1 MATVVESRQRE
12 SSLRQRI
19 IAAAVDL
26 TARSGWS
33 SVTMSRLAATVG
45 VSRQTVYN
53 EIGSKP
59 ALAESMVLEELGRF
73 LSIVEHAFDR
83 HPTDLSGSIHD
94 AALGVLELAE
104 DNTLLHAIVSA
115 THGAGTELLPLL
127 TTHAGSLLGTA
138 KAMVADRLRP
148 IELPFTPDQVAALI
162 DTVVRLVLS
171 HVMQPTDSPARTAD
185 DIAWVAG
192 RVLRP
197 DA

>member
-12 SSLRQRI
+12 GSLRQRI

>member
-12 SSLRQRI
+12 GSLRQRI

-83 HPTDLSGSIHD
+83 HPTDLSRSIHD

-148 IELPFTPDQVAALI
+148 IELPFTQDQLAALI

>member
-12 SSLRQRI
+12 GSLRQRI

-148 IELPFTPDQVAALI
+148 IELPFTPDQLGALI
-162 DTVVRLVLS
+162 DTIVRLVLS